1 MVPQGEVGSIVG
13 VHVCLLLLLLRLLL
27 LLLLSLLLLLLLLLT
42 RTVATQPMVNS
53 STASPRLTLDGIN
66 WPSVVLLP
74 AQLLL

>member
-1 MVPQGEVGSIVG
+1 M
-13 VHVCLLLLLLRLLL
+13 LLLLLRLLL